1 MLQLTARRAVVQID
15 YDFFEVMREKSLHY
29 GYRIM
34 SSEAPAMTQGL
45 WPFVEDYA
53 NTHLRHARDR

>member
-1 MLQLTARRAVVQID
+1 MQID